1 MNIFL
6 SVHYHLQTNLNKSEV
21 INILKKNVDH
31 ESTAIEVG
39 FGNSSSK
46 RSIGKIKKDTF
57 EARFAL
63 HYRNSFTPILFGKT
77 EASNNESTNIF
88 LKLRLHLGINFF
100 SYFGFLC
107 LWVVRYHC
115 PSQNLLLETYFP
127 SHISLY

>member
-1 MNIFL
+1 MNIFI

-57 EARFAL
+57 EA
-63 HYRNSFTPILFGKT
+63 
-77 EASNNESTNIF
+77 
-88 LKLRLHLGINFF
+88 
-100 SYFGFLC
+100 
-107 LWVVRYHC
+107 
-115 PSQNLLLETYFP
+115 
-127 SHISLY
+127 